1 MIPVAVGVALA
12 ARLRKE
18 DSVVLNYIG
27 DGGCNVGDF
36 HEGLNMAAVM
46 KLPFVLIIENNQ
58 FAYSTPT
65 ARQHAAE
72 RLSDRGAGYGIPGV
86 TVDGT
91 DVLAVYDV
99 CRTAIARARRGDG
112 PTLIESVSMRMH
124 GHSASDDASYVP
136 RALLEAWKEKDPV
149 ERYARVL
156 TGEGILDDRRAE
168 ETKERID
175 REIEEAVASAMT
187 DPVPAAEDAAE
198 GVYSP

>member
-1 MIPVAVGVALA
+1 
-12 ARLRKE
+12 
-18 DSVVLNYIG
+18 
-27 DGGCNVGDF
+27 
-36 HEGLNMAAVM
+36 
-46 KLPFVLIIENNQ
+46 
-58 FAYSTPT
+58 
-65 ARQHAAE
+65 
-72 RLSDRGAGYGIPGV
+72 V

-91 DVLAVYDV
+91 DVLAVHDV

-156 TGEGILDDRRAE
+156 TGEGILDDARAA
-168 ETKERID
+168 ETRERID
-175 REIEEAVASAMT
+175 REIEEAVTAAMT

-198 GVYSP
+198 GVFAP